1 MLKDNVIKL
10 EFKVKTRENQILDYK
25 TRSVE
30 NNVVI
35 NGINENSIEGSNT
48 KVLAKPVFIKE
59 LGEAD
64 VDNQQIAALYR
75 VSKES
80 FRDQSVC
87 NSLAKCII
95 IRL

>member
-10 EFKVKTRENQILDYK
+10 EFKVKTRENQILDLK

-35 NGINENSIEGSNT
+35 NGIEENSIEGANT
-48 KVLAKPVFIKE
+48 EVLAKPVFITE

-64 VDNQQIAALYR
+64 VDYKSTDCCFIQDGRQEYPKKVFETNMCAIL
-75 VSKES
+75 
-80 FRDQSVC
+80 
-87 NSLAKCII
+87 
-95 IRL
+95 